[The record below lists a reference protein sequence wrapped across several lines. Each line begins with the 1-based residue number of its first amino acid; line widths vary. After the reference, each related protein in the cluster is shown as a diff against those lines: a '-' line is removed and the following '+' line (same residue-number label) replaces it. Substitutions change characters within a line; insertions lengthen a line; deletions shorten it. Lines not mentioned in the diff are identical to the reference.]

1 MDTYDVDDARMLHRP
16 DRANH
21 LESLEEHLNTAARL
35 SRAVWALAFSPDFST
50 GERRDA
56 EALTE
61 LASAAADHASA
72 ARYVFYKENRE
83 QEPSA
88 KEA

>member
-16 DRANH
+16 CRADH
-21 LESLEEHLNTAARL
+21 LESLEEHLNAAARL
-35 SRAVWALAFSPDFST
+35 SRAVWALAISPDFST
-50 GERRDA
+50 RERRDA

-72 ARYVFYKENRE
+72 ARYIFYKENADSR
-83 QEPSA
+83 
-88 KEA
+88 KEEA